1 MELIK
6 LFLLTLIISSVIF
19 GALTFTLTTYFK
31 RCTHWPLVWA
41 SCLLSP
47 LMCASAACVLFAFP
61 EFHPAHAIPTPA
73 IETSL
78 APLQGFRFT
87 QLDLFKSDGS
97 ITFLSLS
104 WLYLVGVF
112 IALLRVFSGRCFA
125 HYIASRSTI
134 INGPMGIN
142 YGLTHHDVAPFIL
155 SSFAGNKHRIVI
167 SHYLHSKL
175 SALEV
180 EHILRHEL
188 AHHQHNDDQMGML
201 LRTALA
207 VTWFTP
213 VAYWAFARWE
223 NSIEL
228 RSDLTSLAQGPKSFR
243 SAYANTFVKALHITA
258 ARVRQYPAASFST
271 NHLRNEKMRIK
282 SILHGDIK
290 TFKGFSSKLA
300 IASGAALIAFGVA
313 SFASTNDKV
322 NKLAASNL
330 VGENMQLMMT
340 GRLTAS
346 FGSSPDPF
354 KKGKDRDHK
363 GIDLAAPL
371 GTPIFAPAEG
381 TVVAATDIYD
391 NKPKYGKVVVI
402 KTAGNVKT
410 LFAHLD
416 NYNVKEG
423 DQIQAGTLLAT
434 VGQSGVSTGPHLH
447 METTVKGTRV
457 DPLDVWKL
465 TK

>member
-6 LFLLTLIISSVIF
+6 LFILTLIISSLIF

-31 RCTHWPLVWA
+31 RSTHWPLVWA

-47 LMCASAACVLFAFP
+47 LLCASAACVLFAFP
-61 EFHPAHAIPTPA
+61 EFHPAHAIPTQA
-73 IETSL
+73 IEISF
-78 APLQGFRFT
+78 APLQSFRFT
-87 QLDLFKSDGS
+87 QLNFFESGGN

-104 WLYLVGVF
+104 WVYLVGVV

-134 INGPMGIN
+134 KNGPMGIN
-142 YGLTHHDVAPFIL
+142 YGLTNHDVAPFIL
-155 SSFAGNKHRIVI
+155 SSFVSNRHRIVI

-175 SALEV
+175 STLEV

-188 AHHQHNDDQMGML
+188 AHHQHKDDQMGML
-201 LRTALA
+201 LRIALA
-207 VTWFTP
+207 ITWFTP
-213 VAYWAFARWE
+213 VSYWAFRRWE

-228 RSDLTSLAQGPKSFR
+228 RSDLTSLAQRPKSFR

-322 NKLAASNL
+322 KNLATSSL
-330 VGENMQLMMT
+330 IGENMQLMMT

-346 FGSSPDPF
+346 FGLSPDPF
-354 KKGKDRDHK
+354 KKGKNRDHK
-363 GIDLAAPL
+363 GVDLAAPL
-371 GTPIFAPAEG
+371 GTPIFAPAQG
-381 TVVAATDIYD
+381 TVVAATDIYN

-402 KTAGNVKT
+402 ETAGNVRT

-416 NYNVKEG
+416 NYNVKQG
-423 DQIQAGTLLAT
+423 DQIKAGTLLAT
-434 VGQSGVSTGPHLH
+434 VGQSGVATGPHLH
-447 METTVKGTRV
+447 METTVEGTRV
-457 DPLDVWKL
+457 NPINIWKL
-465 TK
+465 AN